1 MSRLQFLFVAVI
13 STAVLCTWLGLQL
26 PVRSGVS
33 TSERG
38 ATPSRAG
45 SLTGKDIV
53 SQGALERLPVSD
65 SRLSDVGETARAS
78 VLSPNLRL
86 FVAQAKQNPQRGG
99 LYYAYLTLSECRTVA
114 TPRQRLHE
122 LEKKLEAPAQ
132 GSSARSDS
140 LTQLK
145 KHLDRCNDFTA
156 DELNRAEELLAV
168 GERDDPVIKARAQ
181 MSQLQAL
188 SQSQRQQLAKQIVAL
203 RDPHL
208 VPVLPHLMQSDGDA
222 HPPGSIYIDGKKA
235 GGVSAKALELAMMLL
250 PCSFGEVCDASN
262 VTVLLACAEKGL
274 CTRDLFE
281 LYRRQLSGRP
291 REQEAMMQIYRRLTE
306 IIVRGD
312 LSAFLPPPTG
322 QANNR
327 ADLSGSSVPPI

>member
-1 MSRLQFLFVAVI
+1 MSKLQLLFVAVI
-13 STAVLCTWLGLQL
+13 STAVLSTWLGLRP
-26 PVRSGVS
+26 PVKRLSVS
-33 TSERG
+33 ASETD
-38 ATPSRAG
+38 ATTPLLGS
-45 SLTGKDIV
+45 SLTGKDI
-53 SQGALERLPVSD
+53 GAKERLPVSD
-65 SRLSDVGETARAS
+65 SQLSDVGETARAS

-99 LYYAYLTLSECRTVA
+99 LYYAYLTLSECRTVS

-122 LEKKLEAPAQ
+122 LEKKLEAPAR

-156 DELNRAEELLAV
+156 DELNKAEELLAV

-222 HPPGSIYIDGKKA
+222 QPSGFIYIDGKKA

-250 PCSFGEVCDASN
+250 PCSFGEVCDGSN

-291 REQEAMMQIYRRLTE
+291 REQEAMMQTYRRLTE
-306 IIVRGD
+306 IVVRGD
-312 LSAFLPPPTG
+312 LSAFLPPPTS
-322 QANNR
+322 QAVNR
-327 ADLSGSSVPPI
+327 PDLSGSSVPPI